1 MLFLQKKKSAE
12 NKKPNK
18 HLDLLGL
25 SVTPFGFE
33 PKTYCLEGSCSIQLS
48 YGASNFCLTS
58 NVLLVEKGKK
68 KGMISHPLSVG
79 VARFELTTSCSQSRR
94 DTGLRYTPRKISLFS
109 NMSKFPFPVCKDKNF
124 FLLCKFFV
132 AVEARFELAVQLPVR
147 QFSKLVVLATH
158 PLHLRS

>member
-1 MLFLQKKKSAE
+1 MGCAK
-12 NKKPNK
+12 
-18 HLDLLGL
+18 
-25 SVTPFGFE
+25 VTPFGFE

-109 NMSKFPFPVCKDKNF
+109 LICQSFLFRCAKIRTFSYYAS
-124 FLLCKFFV
+124 FLLRWRRDSNSRYSYPYV
-132 AVEARFELAVQLPVR
+132 SLANWW
-147 QFSKLVVLATH
+147 F
-158 PLHLRS
+158 

>member
-1 MLFLQKKKSAE
+1 M
-12 NKKPNK
+12 
-18 HLDLLGL
+18 GL

-58 NVLLVEKGKK
+58 NALLVEMRKK

-109 NMSKFPFPVCKDKNF
+109 LICQSFLFRCAKIRTFSYYASLF
-124 FLLCKFFV
+124 FI

-158 PLHLRS
+158 PLHHRS

>member
-1 MLFLQKKKSAE
+1 M
-12 NKKPNK
+12 
-18 HLDLLGL
+18 
-25 SVTPFGFE
+25 TPFGFE

-58 NVLLVEKGKK
+58 NVSLIEMRKK

-109 NMSKFPFPVCKDKNF
+109 LICQS
-124 FLLCKFFV
+124 FLFRCAKIRTFSYYASFLF

-158 PLHLRS
+158 PLHHRS